1 MLVGGDAGC
10 HLDGERAY
18 AQALLTPHTLPC
30 CRVSPLTFILLCLMP
45 STICSICLKN
55 WSRAAGE
62 AMALKEKSAEVG
74 RARGAVRKGVGD
86 SKESALYLECATIVN

>member
-1 MLVGGDAGC
+1 MPATC
-10 HLDGERAY
+10 S
-18 AQALLTPHTLPC
+18 QPHTLHGC
-30 CRVSPLTFILLCLMP
+30 KVSLLTFILLCLMP

-74 RARGAVRKGVGD
+74 PACGTVTKGVRD
-86 SKESALYLECATIVN
+86 TKESALYLERAPESTRPLQGTVG